1 MTSSGV
7 RGHLAPMAEPSGK
20 PIVVT
25 HLGGVQFCAE
35 VRGHRIVVDQ
45 PLKAGG
51 ADSAPTPIELLTS
64 SLGCCIAF
72 YVQQF
77 CHSRS
82 LPYLGMSVEV
92 TPHSTAGRIDR
103 FTVRVVMPEPL
114 PPREAAL
121 LERVARS
128 CPAHG
133 TLSHGAEITVG
144 IEVPAA
150 V

>member
-1 MTSSGV
+1 
-7 RGHLAPMAEPSGK
+7 MADANAK

-25 HLGGVQFCAE
+25 HLGGMQFGAD

-45 PLKAGG
+45 PVKVGG
-51 ADSAPTPIELLTS
+51 QDSAPTPIELLTS

-77 CHSRS
+77 CHARS
-82 LPYLGMSVEV
+82 LPYRGMSVEV
-92 TPHSTAGRIDR
+92 TPKSTAGRIDR
-103 FTVRVVMPEPL
+103 FMVRVIMPEPL
-114 PPREAAL
+114 PARETEI

-128 CPAHG
+128 CPAHA
-133 TLSHGAEITVG
+133 TLAHGAEITVG
-144 IEVPAA
+144 IELPAL